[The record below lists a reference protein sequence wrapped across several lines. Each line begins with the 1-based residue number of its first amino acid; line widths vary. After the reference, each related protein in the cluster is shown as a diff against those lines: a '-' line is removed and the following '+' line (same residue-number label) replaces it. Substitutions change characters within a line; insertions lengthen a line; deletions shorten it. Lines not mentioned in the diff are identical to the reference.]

1 MATTCPKCNYLR
13 TAADSGVPDW
23 QCPRCGIAYAK
34 FADRAPPAP
43 QSAAPSSF
51 VSLIAAASILAGA
64 AAFGYYAYDK
74 YSARKA
80 GPARSS
86 SKFVEGERLVTSNP
100 AFYGTLESGRLVLR
114 TTPETAAGLA
124 KISSSAR
131 VVMFATS
138 WCPYCAEARGLF
150 EKNGVRYTELDIE
163 CDESAKDF
171 WSKFWG

>member
-1 MATTCPKCNYLR
+1 MTFLNDSSAKKANGTNTRQVSSRCC
-13 TAADSGVPDW
+13 TA
-23 QCPRCGIAYAK
+23 
-34 FADRAPPAP
+34 
-43 QSAAPSSF
+43 
-51 VSLIAAASILAGA
+51 
-64 AAFGYYAYDK
+64 
-74 YSARKA
+74 
-80 GPARSS
+80 
-86 SKFVEGERLVTSNP
+86 
-100 AFYGTLESGRLVLR
+100 VLR
-114 TTPETAAGLA
+114 SACRCFQPSQTAAGLA